1 MKRVISILL
10 VLGMM
15 SFAFV
20 SADAQRTVMQVK
32 EPKEAAA
39 EAPAEA
45 ETKETAASAVDQVQA
60 KTEPEKKEEVKAE
73 PEAKEPEAGA
83 VLEKKEEAKAK
94 TKSEPETEKDPVE
107 DTQAVE
113 KSFDDKD
120 IVRNENPVTMY
131 VKSPVNVRSGPSTD
145 YDIVGNVT
153 EGTELEVLGRYTDK
167 GWYLINY
174 NGQEAFVSHNYLVK
188 DKPEPAEEPTQ
199 AKAPEAQTQPAPAP
213 QPQPTPQ
220 SQTQPVPAQQAQTQ
234 QQEDMPQAAS
244 ILFIGDSRCVQM
256 KAAVGGGGC
265 SWICENSKGYDWLES
280 KAIGQADRIIGK
292 GTKVVV
298 CLGVNDT
305 EHVQKYAALV
315 NQKAAEWAA
324 RGAKTYYV
332 SVNPVSTNPYRTE
345 EEVQSFNAAMPG
357 LLSGVTWIDTHSVLV
372 SNGYKLVDGLH
383 FNEEGSVYIFN
394 LIISSLR

>member
-45 ETKETAASAVDQVQA
+45 GSEKIEASAEDEMQ
-60 KTEPEKKEEVKAE
+60 VKAE

-83 VLEKKEEAKAK
+83 VLEKKEEAKAE
-94 TKSEPETEKDPVE
+94 TKSEPETEKDPAE

-188 DKPEPAEEPTQ
+188 DKPEPAEEPAQ
-199 AKAPEAQTQPAPAP
+199 AKAPET
-213 QPQPTPQ
+213 
-220 SQTQPVPAQQAQTQ
+220 QAQAQ

>member
-60 KTEPEKKEEVKAE
+60 KTEPEKKEEAKAE

-94 TKSEPETEKDPVE
+94 TKSEPETEKDPAE

-188 DKPEPAEEPTQ
+188 DKPEPAEEPAQ
-199 AKAPEAQTQPAPAP
+199 AKAPET
-213 QPQPTPQ
+213 
-220 SQTQPVPAQQAQTQ
+220 QAQAQ

-305 EHVQKYAALV
+305 EHVQKYAGLI

-345 EEVQSFNAAMPG
+345 EEVQSFNATMPG
-357 LLSGVTWIDTHSVLV
+357 LLSGVAWIDTHSVLV

-383 FNEEGSVYIFN
+383 FNEEGSIYIFN
-394 LIISSLR
+394 LIISSLH

>member
-15 SFAFV
+15 SFAFI

-39 EAPAEA
+39 EATEEA
-45 ETKETAASAVDQVQA
+45 EVKEAAEPDEDKMQVKA
-60 KTEPEKKEEVKAE
+60 EPEKKEEVKAE
-73 PEAKEPEAGA
+73 PEAKEPEVGA
-83 VLEKKEEAKAK
+83 ALEKKEEAKEEIKA
-94 TKSEPETEKDPVE
+94 EPETEKDPAE
-107 DTQAVE
+107 DTQTDE

-120 IVRNENPVTMY
+120 IVRNESPVTMY

-188 DKPEPAEEPTQ
+188 DKPEPVEEPAQ
-199 AKAPEAQTQPAPAP
+199 AKAPETQTQPAPAP
-213 QPQPTPQ
+213 QPQPKPQ
-220 SQTQPVPAQQAQTQ
+220 TAAVQQAQTQ

>member
-45 ETKETAASAVDQVQA
+45 GSEEIEASAEDEMQ
-60 KTEPEKKEEVKAE
+60 VKAE

-94 TKSEPETEKDPVE
+94 TKSEPETEKDPAE

-188 DKPEPAEEPTQ
+188 DKPEPAEEPAQ

-213 QPQPTPQ
+213 QTQPTPQ
-220 SQTQPVPAQQAQTQ
+220 SQTQPVPAQQAQAQ

>member
-45 ETKETAASAVDQVQA
+45 GSEEIEAS
-60 KTEPEKKEEVKAE
+60 TEDEMQVKAE

-94 TKSEPETEKDPVE
+94 TKSEPETEKDPAE

-220 SQTQPVPAQQAQTQ
+220 SQTQPVPAQQAQAQ

>member
-32 EPKEAAA
+32 EPQEAAA
-39 EAPAEA
+39 EAPEEAKAKEAAEPA
-45 ETKETAASAVDQVQA
+45 EDKMQA
-60 KTEPEKKEEVKAE
+60 KAEPETGKTQAVAEPEKKEEIKAE
-73 PEAKEPEAGA
+73 T
-83 VLEKKEEAKAK
+83 KA
-94 TKSEPETEKDPVE
+94 EPETEKDPAE

-120 IVRNENPVTMY
+120 IVRNESPVTMY
-131 VKSPVNVRSGPSTD
+131 VKSPVNVRSGPTTD

-153 EGTELEVLGRYTDK
+153 AGTELEVLGRYTDK

-188 DKPEPAEEPTQ
+188 DKPEPAEEPAQ
-199 AKAPEAQTQPAPAP
+199 AKAPEAQTQPSPAPQQQPAP
-213 QPQPTPQ
+213 QPKPQ
-220 SQTQPVPAQQAQTQ
+220 SAPAQQAQAQ
-234 QQEDMPQAAS
+234 PQEDMPQAAS

>member
-94 TKSEPETEKDPVE
+94 TKSEPETEKAPAE

-188 DKPEPAEEPTQ
+188 DKPEPAEEPAQ
-199 AKAPEAQTQPAPAP
+199 AKAPET
-213 QPQPTPQ
+213 
-220 SQTQPVPAQQAQTQ
+220 QAQAQ

-305 EHVQKYAALV
+305 EHVQKYAALI

>member
-10 VLGMM
+10 IFGMM

-20 SADAQRTVMQVK
+20 EADAQRAVMQVK
-32 EPKEAAA
+32 EPQEAAA
-39 EAPAEA
+39 EVTEEAEVKEAAEPAED
-45 ETKETAASAVDQVQA
+45 KMQ
-60 KTEPEKKEEVKAE
+60 VKAE

-83 VLEKKEEAKAK
+83 EPEKTEEAKAE
-94 TKSEPETEKDPVE
+94 TKSEPETEKDPAE

-120 IVRNENPVTMY
+120 IVRNDSPVTMY

-188 DKPEPAEEPTQ
+188 DKPEPAEEPAQ
-199 AKAPEAQTQPAPAP
+199 VKASEAQAQPAPAP

-220 SQTQPVPAQQAQTQ
+220 SQTQPVPAQQAQAQ

-265 SWICENSKGYDWLES
+265 SWICENSKDYDWLES

>member
-1 MKRVISILL
+1 M
-10 VLGMM
+10 
-15 SFAFV
+15 
-20 SADAQRTVMQVK
+20 
-32 EPKEAAA
+32 
-39 EAPAEA
+39 
-45 ETKETAASAVDQVQA
+45 
-60 KTEPEKKEEVKAE
+60 
-73 PEAKEPEAGA
+73 
-83 VLEKKEEAKAK
+83 LEKKEEAKAK
-94 TKSEPETEKDPVE
+94 TKSEPETEKDPAE

-188 DKPEPAEEPTQ
+188 DKPEPAEEPAQ
-199 AKAPEAQTQPAPAP
+199 AKAPETQTQPAPAP

-220 SQTQPVPAQQAQTQ
+220 SQTQPVPAQQAQAQ
-234 QQEDMPQAAS
+234 QQQDMPQAAS

>member
-45 ETKETAASAVDQVQA
+45 GSEEIEAS
-60 KTEPEKKEEVKAE
+60 TEDEMQVKAE

-94 TKSEPETEKDPVE
+94 TKSEPETEKDPAE

-188 DKPEPAEEPTQ
+188 DKPEPAEEQAQ
-199 AKAPEAQTQPAPAP
+199 AKTPEAQTQPAPAP
-213 QPQPTPQ
+213 QTQPTPQ
-220 SQTQPVPAQQAQTQ
+220 SQTQPVPAQQAQAQ

-345 EEVQSFNAAMPG
+345 EEVESFNAAMPG